1 MVWLLAS
8 RAAGQ
13 KKIENLSSKTLIH
26 TSKYGSW
33 LPIGDHQG
41 AGLPRNMPA
50 SHASNPFRLTFLDSR
65 ARFPM
70 SHGRMIICSEIVGE
84 SRNPSILDGQL
95 LVEFPTDKAPRTEE
109 SVSYTLNHKLC
120 HARLDITASPLH
132 NNTDVLYRRFITTL
146 MYCFA
151 AITTHLR

>member
-1 MVWLLAS
+1 MVRVVGRHYS
-8 RAAGQ
+8 IRGMNTG
-13 KKIENLSSKTLIH
+13 KPRRRPEKIENLTSKTLIH

-70 SHGRMIICSEIVGE
+70 SHGRMIICSEI
-84 SRNPSILDGQL
+84 
-95 LVEFPTDKAPRTEE
+95 
-109 SVSYTLNHKLC
+109 
-120 HARLDITASPLH
+120 
-132 NNTDVLYRRFITTL
+132 
-146 MYCFA
+146 
-151 AITTHLR
+151 